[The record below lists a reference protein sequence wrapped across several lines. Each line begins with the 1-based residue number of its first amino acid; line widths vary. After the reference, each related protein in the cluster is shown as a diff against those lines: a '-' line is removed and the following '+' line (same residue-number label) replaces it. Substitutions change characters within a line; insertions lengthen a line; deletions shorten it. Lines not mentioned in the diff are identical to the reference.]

1 MQSLGVLASPRAG
14 ERYRPRKVVDFQQGK
29 AMIVGSVEIGGPSQ
43 AGSIANGSQ
52 STYPRLWYLE
62 IANIWKEISYKKISG
77 LS

>member
-29 AMIVGSVEIGGPSQ
+29 AMIVGSVEVGGPSQ

-52 STYPRLWYLE
+52 STYPR
-62 IANIWKEISYKKISG
+62 
-77 LS
+77 